1 MSIQTRTS
9 ARTKSKP
16 QPYTPAKYENFSINK
31 TRALDKK
38 LEACNRAMDIKIE
51 QKHQNYILEL
61 SAAAY
66 EVLKGEI
73 DIYFEQHSTYKLL
86 PKHQHDN
93 QGLCIRTSHSVRN
106 RSNNRQLY
114 RINLFHT
121 TSKVEVN
128 GQGMELFLTHIEDI
142 KERMKSRGNYKIYN
156 KQIEEQINIIKR
168 NEADIEIRGKQN
180 ESLTTNNQ
188 PKTNHINRI
197 LVFKGAE
204 CIQNTDKE
212 LLSNWN
218 RAIEWSEDEPTP
230 SQDTSAVNMSTIHN
244 YCAIC
249 NQTAQPETSID
260 CIACSQLFH
269 YTCEN
274 IDPVRISQTEEEQ
287 YSYTEETIPK
297 VLLEEQG
304 STEDYSEIG
313 HIVKNMPDN
322 TSKDS
327 PTRTQITKEETG
339 NSNTE
344 VLDMLEMNKTASYKQ
359 HNQMV
364 QNSRNEQIENVDEP
378 KNIKAKPKRQYKCKN
393 INETTQQ
400 LEDQLAQCRARL
412 VIMEDTNRDYRNTI
426 NLLRM
431 QSEESTIDKSNLK
444 TYQPN
449 CGCSNNL
456 QEQTI
461 NKVDMMLNNFRLEM
475 ENRDLRIKH
484 QMEMNELRNKLQIME
499 LQKEV
504 RMWQRPGSHEYYP
517 YNQNIDNTRNSN
529 QHQMSDQ
536 HTGVQLINQQSRIPN
551 QANPLFMTPMAPP
564 HYSQIPTEQSR
575 INPGHIQ
582 APMYHNS
589 RIQAIPVNSQSSHH
603 YPGYRSIHV
612 PTGSIN
618 TNMIQ
623 NAHLYRQQYRMT
635 PQPIPQ
641 NIDQHQGY
649 SQQQTNRK
657 EQSQRNINKRVYD
670 QRTSMPVI
678 AKQSHAEEIER
689 QKQLQ
694 QLTNQADNI
703 IQIDKEPTEEARMTI
718 NLTNSAAAKNDEVKA
733 HTEVSHQVDVTPR
746 TVLKTTAS
754 SGDAPLEA
762 DCHQKFPS
770 QRGANVGGPK
780 HLKGLVQADNLEAK
794 EDGNR
799 KKPNHFL
806 GSGRSNKIKGR
817 ISL

>member
-1 MSIQTRTS
+1 
-9 ARTKSKP
+9 
-16 QPYTPAKYENFSINK
+16 
-31 TRALDKK
+31 
-38 LEACNRAMDIKIE
+38 
-51 QKHQNYILEL
+51 
-61 SAAAY
+61 
-66 EVLKGEI
+66 
-73 DIYFEQHSTYKLL
+73 
-86 PKHQHDN
+86 
-93 QGLCIRTSHSVRN
+93 
-106 RSNNRQLY
+106 
-114 RINLFHT
+114 
-121 TSKVEVN
+121 
-128 GQGMELFLTHIEDI
+128 MELFLTHIEDI

-168 NEADIEIRGKQN
+168 NEADIEIRAKQN
-180 ESLTTNNQ
+180 ESLVTNNQ
-188 PKTNHINRI
+188 PKTNHGNRI
-197 LVFKGAE
+197 LVSKVAE
-204 CIQNTDKE
+204 CIQNTDEE
-212 LLSNWN
+212 LSSNWN

-230 SQDTSAVNMSTIHN
+230 SRDTSAVNKSTRHN
-244 YCAIC
+244 YCSIC
-249 NQTAQPETSID
+249 NQTAQPETSIN

-287 YSYTEETIPK
+287 YSCRSCSIVDMDVVNISLRSNYSIIDTEETIPK
-297 VLLEEQG
+297 VIIEEQG
-304 STEDYSEIG
+304 STEEYSEIG
-313 HIVKNMPDN
+313 YIVKNMPDN

-327 PTRTQITKEETG
+327 PTRTEITKEEAI

-344 VLDMLEMNKTASYKQ
+344 VLETASYKQ
-359 HNQMV
+359 PNQML
-364 QNSRNEQIENVDEP
+364 QNGRNEQIENVDEP
-378 KNIKAKPKRQYKCKN
+378 KNMKAKPKRQNKCKN

-400 LEDQLAQCRARL
+400 LEDQLVQCRARL

-431 QSEESTIDKSNLK
+431 QTEESTIDKSNLK
-444 TYQPN
+444 TYQSN
-449 CGCSNNL
+449 CSCSNNS

-475 ENRDLRIKH
+475 EKRDLRIKH

-499 LQKEV
+499 LQKEL

-517 YNQNIDNTRNSN
+517 YNQNMDNTRNSN

-536 HTGVQLINQQSRIPN
+536 HTGVKLINQQSRIPN
-551 QANPLFMTPMAPP
+551 QANPLFMKHMAPP

-575 INPGHIQ
+575 INHGHIQ
-582 APMYHNS
+582 AP
-589 RIQAIPVNSQSSHH
+589 I
-603 YPGYRSIHV
+603 
-612 PTGSIN
+612 
-618 TNMIQ
+618 
-623 NAHLYRQQYRMT
+623 QQYRIT
-635 PQPIPQ
+635 PQPIQQ
-641 NIDQHQGY
+641 NINYHQGY
-649 SQQQTNRK
+649 SQQQTNRN
-657 EQSQRNINKRVYD
+657 EQSQRNTNKRFYD

-678 AKQSHAEEIER
+678 ATQSQTEEIER

-694 QLTNQADNI
+694 QLTNLADNI
-703 IQIDKEPTEEARMTI
+703 NQIDKEPTEEARLNI
-718 NLTNSAAAKNDEVKA
+718 NLTNSVAAKNDEAKT
-733 HTEVSHQVDVTPR
+733 HTKVSHQEEVTPR
-746 TVLKTTAS
+746 TSLITTAS

-762 DCHQKFPS
+762 DCHQKLPS